1 MSDRLKMIRENRL
14 GPDGDKMN
22 RAAGPAGTGVGAGAG
37 GTGSAGGPA
46 GPGGSGAT
54 GLSGPGMRRGPG
66 PGGPGHG
73 PGMMMP
79 GEKARDFKGTT
90 RKLLEYMRPYWW
102 TTILVLLFAISSTVF
117 TIVGPKL
124 MGTATNKLVEGIMAK
139 VARAGGIDFTA
150 IGRILIWLAV
160 LYGVSTLLGYI
171 QGYLMSG
178 VAMKIS
184 YNLRERIAAKID
196 RLPLKYF
203 DRTTHGEVLSRV
215 TNDVDT
221 VSNTL
226 NQSLSQ
232 IVSSVA
238 LLLGIVVMMLTI
250 SWLMTLA
257 AVLVLPLSMML
268 IMLIVKQSQRFFKTQ
283 QAYLGHINGHVEEM
297 YSGHL
302 VMKAFNGEA
311 RSVAIFEELNRE
323 LYRSGWK
330 SQFLSGLMMPL
341 MGFVGNLGY
350 VVVSLIGGL
359 LAVSG
364 KILIGD
370 ILAFIQYV
378 RQFNHP
384 IQQVANIAN
393 VLQSTMAAAERV
405 FAFLDEEEEIAE
417 PEDAVCPAQLRGAVQ
432 FSNVHF
438 GYVPGKTII
447 HDFSVVIKPGQKVAI
462 VGPTGA
468 GKTTLVKLLMRFY
481 ELNSGSITIDGVDV
495 TQMTRNDLRAQIGM
509 VLQDT
514 WLFNGTIRENVRFG
528 RPDADDT
535 AVVEAAQA
543 AYADHFVHTL
553 PHGYDMELNEE
564 ANNISQGQKQLLTI
578 ARAVL
583 KDPSILIL
591 DEATSSVDTRTEV
604 LIQKAMA
611 RLMHGRTSFIIA
623 HRLSTIRDA
632 DLILVMRD
640 GDIVE
645 QGRHEALL
653 AAGGFYAEL
662 YNSQFEG

>member
-1 MSDRLKMIRENRL
+1 MSDRLKMIKENRL
-14 GPDGDKMN
+14 GPGGKN
-22 RAAGPAGTGVGAGAG
+22 AGSGAGTGGASTAGSVG
-37 GTGSAGGPA
+37 
-46 GPGGSGAT
+46 
-54 GLSGPGMRRGPG
+54 GPGMRRGPG

-90 RKLLEYMRPYWW
+90 HKLLEYMRPYWW
-102 TTILVLLFAISSTVF
+102 TTILVLLFAIGSTVF

-124 MGTATNKLVEGIMAK
+124 MGTATNRLVEGILAK
-139 VARAGGIDFTA
+139 VARTGGIDFTA

-238 LLLGIVVMMLTI
+238 LLLGIIVMMLTI
-250 SWLMTLA
+250 SWVMTLA
-257 AVLVLPLSMML
+257 AVLVLPISMFL
-268 IMLIVKQSQRFFKTQ
+268 IMLIVKQSQRFYKTQ

-302 VMKAFNGEA
+302 VMKAFGGEA

-417 PEDAVCPAQLRGAVQ
+417 PSDAVCPAQLRGAVQ
-432 FSNVHF
+432 FSHVQF

-447 HDFSVVIKPGQKVAI
+447 NDFSVTIEPGQKVAI

-481 ELNSGSITIDGVDV
+481 ELNSGSITVDGVDI
-495 TQMTRNDLRAQIGM
+495 TQMTRNDLRAQFGM

-514 WLFNGTIRENVRFG
+514 WLFNGSIRENVRFG
-528 RPDADDT
+528 RPDADDA
-535 AVVEAAQA
+535 AVFEAAQA

>member
-1 MSDRLKMIRENRL
+1 
-14 GPDGDKMN
+14 
-22 RAAGPAGTGVGAGAG
+22 
-37 GTGSAGGPA
+37 
-46 GPGGSGAT
+46 
-54 GLSGPGMRRGPG
+54 
-66 PGGPGHG
+66 
-73 PGMMMP
+73 MMMP

-102 TTILVLLFAISSTVF
+102 TTILVLLFAIGSTVF